1 MSERSSNTNQIPM
14 SESDVREGIIK
25 NLKEWGF
32 DPTYNEEHKAFWDE
46 AVEEAVENSKP
57 DSGAPISIN
66 HIFANDGVLSKDIT
80 EAVRQ
85 VLRNELESSNDEIFF
100 DTNDSIE
107 FNSYKPFYHRFDRRT
122 GKTILCQ
129 QNAAKKY
136 TPNQLDPLKRFDVT
150 AYNAEDWYRKSWK
163 FPPSVGG
170 HVYEALV
177 ARHMIDQMQ
186 CRSCGCRHQL
196 YWNGGFDSSSS
207 WADVVC
213 KNCMASYEIKSV
225 SSDATFEK
233 KLKYN
238 SFNGGSF
245 RKFHKNPARYQA
257 RYFVIV
263 SREAT
268 SSQESNDCTSHR
280 VSIAEIQKV
289 EPSLRVQ
296 SFDVAKA
303 SRIRIQ
309 SNVKINKNSLE
320 KAWCY
325 VPTFKTSH
333 TEIAQSVFEDYYGSN
348 FN

>member
-1 MSERSSNTNQIPM
+1 MSERSSITNQIPV

-32 DPTYNEEHKAFWDE
+32 DPTYNEEHNAFGDE

-66 HIFANDGVLSKDIT
+66 HISANDGVLSKDIT

-107 FNSYKPFYHRFDRRT
+107 FNSKDYSLSIEC
-122 GKTILCQ
+122 GKKIH
-129 QNAAKKY
+129 AKSARSVK
-136 TPNQLDPLKRFDVT
+136 TFDVT
-150 AYNAEDWYRKSWK
+150 AYSAEDWYRKSWK

-177 ARHMIDQMQ
+177 ARHMIDQMP

-320 KAWCY
+320 MARCY
-325 VPTFKTSH
+325 VPIFKTSH